1 MTSVN
6 RPQTRLATRLA
17 FLVAGFGLA
26 GWAPLVPFARDR
38 LGVNEGELGL
48 LLLCLGVGSVSAMT
62 FTGMLSARYGARRVI
77 VAGGL
82 VMALAFPGLGI
93 ASTAWT
99 LGAVL
104 LVFGAALG
112 SLDVAMNIHAIEV
125 ERDSDRPLMSGFH
138 GLFSVGALAGA
149 AAMTALLSSG
159 LTPTAAAVICTALMT
174 TATLIA
180 WPMLLEG
187 GGAEYGGGLIAPKG
201 ALLVIAV
208 LAAITFLVEGAV
220 LDWSAVLITNA
231 DLVPVAQGGLGY
243 VLFAGAMVVGR
254 LTGDG
259 LTARIGDRPTL
270 VGGGLLALS
279 GFAALLAVPVP
290 VVALGGFLLMGLGLA
305 NVVPVLFRIVGVQT
319 LVPVAA
325 AIATVTTVGY
335 AGVLLG
341 PAGVGFVAHAIG
353 LKAAFWVLAALT
365 GLVPLCTPLVTPQRG
380 A

>member
-1 MTSVN
+1 MTSAN

-48 LLLCLGVGSVSAMT
+48 LLLCLGVGSVSAMM

-77 VAGGL
+77 GAGGL
-82 VMALAFPGLGI
+82 VMALAFPGLAI

-104 LVFGAALG
+104 LIFGAALG

-159 LTPTAAAVICTALMT
+159 LTPPAAAVICTALMA
-174 TATLIA
+174 TATLVA
-180 WPMLLEG
+180 WPLLLGG
-187 GGAEYGGGLIAPKG
+187 GGAEHGGGLIAPKG

-220 LDWSAVLITNA
+220 LDWSAVLITDA

-254 LTGDG
+254 LTGDR
-259 LTARIGDRPTL
+259 LTARIGDRATL
-270 VGGGLLALS
+270 VGGGLLALT
-279 GFAALLAVPVP
+279 GFAALLAIPVP

-305 NVVPVLFRIVGVQT
+305 NVVPVLFRIVGAQT

-365 GLVPLCTPLVTPQRG
+365 ALVPLCAPLVTRRLRP
-380 A
+380 